1 VTASH
6 REAAE
11 TRFKPTR
18 AGIINLWDY
27 FDEEF
32 AFADGRLAL
41 RGHNGSGKTKAL
53 EVLFP
58 FVLDGSLD
66 ARRLDPFSG
75 ENRTMKANL
84 LYRGQEAEHG
94 YVWME
99 FARPGEFEPPSETV
113 TLIIGLRAHRNWD
126 RPRPS
131 FYITEKRMGVEF
143 GLLSADSR
151 PLTVKQLTAVL
162 GRDAHYGDKKSAYQE
177 AVDSRLFGLGRQRYT
192 QLLDLLIA
200 LRRPLLAKDLDPGK
214 VSDTLT
220 AGLSPVGEDLVEQA
234 ARDFE
239 NLAAV
244 QKQYD
249 DLAAA
254 DTAVRA
260 FLVQYVAYLR
270 VHTRHQLDQVVARL
284 TAAAGCSGAITV
296 AAREVARSGQE
307 ERRAIEAGK
316 LAKTSCETFDA
327 RLFALKNRDAYKD
340 HEKLALRRNQLEKE
354 QRDLAAEQAR
364 LAKARTNVQDLGQ
377 EAADLAGRLAEVG
390 RAADRY
396 ARNLVETAGRA
407 GVTRDGEPADSGE
420 DLRVTSKARAA
431 TRRDDIREIR
441 AQIGLV
447 RDAERDRRGAES
459 ALGTAQEMLE
469 QRKQSCRDAD
479 DQLGRARAAIADDL
493 RSWAGRW
500 SSDGPCAV
508 ITADQADTLAGA
520 LDQIS
525 EPDAPTLIETF
536 TMLTQE
542 RKTTLI
548 TIGEQLKNRDQ
559 VLAEQETR
567 LTDERE
573 DVAGERDDAPPQ
585 SDLRP
590 ADWTGRPGA
599 PLWQLVSFAEDLD
612 SDAAA
617 AIEGALYGAGLL
629 TAWIHPDPALT
640 TAAVA
645 EAEADGYLV
654 AIPPAARPAGQTLAD
669 VLVPEQQDIVDP
681 ALVAAVL
688 ASIAVADEVPLGSIS
703 PSSARPVVTT
713 RAQYSYGPHL
723 GARPKT
729 APEFIGATNRANRRR
744 ARLAELDV
752 EIAAIRGQRAEVV
765 AELGRTTDVLADF
778 GRAQRELPRTAPVA
792 AALTEVANASARLSA
807 ARERL
812 NEVKAELEAAIA
824 EVDARARRLRRAGAD
839 HDMPVGPDEVDAV
852 ERAVADF
859 ERTADDL
866 VRARGEVV
874 GLGGDLAGRHALIDK
889 LNTQNEEAAALLG
902 ENEMEHA
909 ASAEKLRTDE
919 RIGGTAYEQIRD
931 EIHDVETQLRAARG
945 QLKIAMDKESEEH
958 DKLVSAQNDLKHGRE
973 NLVGAVTELTAQAA
987 WFAPYANGD
996 LRPLLDVTET
1006 AQWPAPSQW
1015 PAAEQVT
1022 AALVDRLAGA
1032 EDPPEPL
1039 EAISAVLPE
1048 SAVTVLGA
1056 FTAAT
1061 RGGRPVTDGLLKG
1074 AVDRMWSAYRE
1085 FENALKAGEDGY
1097 QADMA
1102 GDTPF
1107 VVDVATNEGRVPAAA
1122 FARKIAEDV
1131 ENQGILLEERERT
1144 VLEDSLL
1151 TALAQQIHSRVL
1163 AAKDLVNQMDAD
1175 TKSKPMSS
1183 GMAIGIGWVRSDK
1196 LTEQQATVSRL
1207 LDRDAATLGPDGLA
1221 ELRGLLR
1228 AMIHEHRASNPRDTY
1243 REVLTTV
1250 LDYRSWHTFELRI
1263 LQPGG
1268 PAERLTRKKHSEMSG
1283 GEKSAAIHMP
1293 LFAAANALYSSSKPT
1308 CPRMVALDEAFAGI
1322 DDKFKPELL
1331 GLTVRFDLDLFMT
1344 GHDLW
1349 VTYPT
1354 VPTIA
1359 HYDMQHDKAAH
1370 ALSTLL
1376 ALWDGEQLV
1385 DADAGYAGNGDLSA
1399 ELLGFRPTRH
1409 VPADVGDVLAM
1420 NVVGDDDDEGDED
1433 WNDRRS
1439 AGCWR
1444 RRAGCGPRRPG
1455 RGPVSRPGIPAAAG
1469 RRPQVPGT
1477 DRGCR
1482 DRADQRRGARRRRA
1496 EGDHR
1501 HHWRPPAVRD

>member
-1 VTASH
+1 MTASH
-6 REAAE
+6 REAAD

-99 FARPGEFEPPSETV
+99 FGRPHESGRPAETV
-113 TLIIGLRAHRNWD
+113 TLIIGLTAHKNWD

-131 FYITEKRMGVEF
+131 FYITGQRMGVDF
-143 GLLSADSR
+143 GLLSVDSR
-151 PLTVKQLTAVL
+151 PLTAKQLTAVL
-162 GRDAHYGDKKSAYQE
+162 GREAHYGDRKGAYQE
-177 AVDSRLFGLGRQRYT
+177 AVDARLFGLGRQRYT

-220 AGLSPVGEDLVEQA
+220 AGLSPVDEDLVEQA

-254 DTAVRA
+254 DTAVQA

-270 VHTRHQLDQVVARL
+270 VYTRHQLDQVSTRMA
-284 TAAAGCSGAITV
+284 AAAGHVGAITV
-296 AAREVARSGQE
+296 AAGEVARSGQE
-307 ERRAIEAGK
+307 EQLAIDDGK
-316 LAKTSCETFDA
+316 LAKTRCETFDA

-340 HEKLALRRNQLEKE
+340 YEKLAIRRSQLEKE
-354 QRDLAAEQAR
+354 QRDLAVEQAR
-364 LAKARTNVQDLGQ
+364 LARARTNAQDLEQ
-377 EAADLAGRLAEVG
+377 EAVGVADQLAEVG
-390 RAADRY
+390 RAVDRH
-396 ARNLVETAGRA
+396 AQNLVETADRA
-407 GVTRDGEPADSGE
+407 GVTHDGEPADSGE

-441 AQIGLV
+441 AQIALV

-459 ALGTAQEMLE
+459 TLGAAQQLLE
-469 QRKQSCRDAD
+469 KREQSCRDAD
-479 DQLGRARAAIADDL
+479 EELDHARAAIAEAL

-500 SSDGPCAV
+500 SSDGPYAV
-508 ITADQADTLAGA
+508 ITADQVDTLAGA

-525 EPDAPTLIETF
+525 EPDAPTLVEMF
-536 TMLTQE
+536 TTLTQE
-542 RKTTLI
+542 RKTALI
-548 TIGEQLKNRDQ
+548 TVGEQLKNRDQ
-559 VLAEQETR
+559 GLAEQETQR
-567 LTDERE
+567 IGERE
-573 DVAGERDDAPPQ
+573 DVAGERDDAPQP

-590 ADWTGRPGA
+590 ADRTGRPGA
-599 PLWQLVSFAEDLD
+599 PLWQLVSFADELD
-612 SDAAA
+612 EDAAA

-640 TAAVA
+640 AVAVA

-654 AIPPAARPAGQTLAD
+654 ALPSAARPAGQTLAD
-669 VLVPEQQDIVDP
+669 VLVPVQPETGQQDSVAP
-681 ALVAAVL
+681 AVVAAVL
-688 ASIAVADEVPLGSIS
+688 ASIAVADEVSPGFVS
-703 PSSARPVVTT
+703 PSSAGPAGTGHAGTGHAGAGHAGAGLVVTT

-723 GARPKT
+723 GARPKA

-744 ARLAELDV
+744 ARLAELDM
-752 EIAAIRGQRAEVV
+752 EIAAIGQRRGEIASEFRGVED
-765 AELGRTTDVLADF
+765 ALADLER
-778 GRAQRELPRTAPVA
+778 GQRELPRTAPVTKAIAKVTHA
-792 AALTEVANASARLSA
+792 AALLSEARD
-807 ARERL
+807 RL
-812 NEVKAELEAAIA
+812 NTERTALDAAIA
-824 EVDARARRLRRAGAD
+824 ELAARARRLRRTGAD
-839 HDMPVGPDEVDAV
+839 RDMPASPDEVDAV
-852 ERAVADF
+852 ESAVAEF
-859 ERTADDL
+859 ERAADDL

-874 GLGGDLAGRHALIDK
+874 SLGSDLTRRRALIDK
-889 LNTQNEEAAALLG
+889 LSTENREAAELFA

-919 RIGGTAYEQIRD
+919 RIGGTAYEQVRD

-945 QLKIAMDKESEEH
+945 QLKAAREKESEEH

-973 NLVGAVTELTAQAA
+973 NLIGAVTELTAQAVA
-987 WFAPYANGD
+987 FAPYAHGD

-1006 AQWPAPSQW
+1006 AQWPVPSQW

-1022 AALVDRLAGA
+1022 AVLVERLAGE
-1032 EDPPEPL
+1032 EDAPESL

-1048 SAVTVLGA
+1048 GAVVVLGA

-1061 RGGRPVTDGLLKG
+1061 RGGRAITDGLLKG

-1097 QADMA
+1097 QADMT
-1102 GDTPF
+1102 GDAPF
-1107 VVDVATNEGRVPAAA
+1107 IVDVATNEGRAPAAA

-1243 REVLTTV
+1243 REVLGSV
-1250 LDYRSWHTFELRI
+1250 LDYRSWHTFELRM

-1268 PAERLTRKKHSEMSG
+1268 SPERLTRKKHSEMSG

-1376 ALWDGEQLV
+1376 ALWDGEQLI
-1385 DADAGYAGNGDLSA
+1385 DADAGYAGNEDLAA

-1409 VPADVGDVLAM
+1409 VPADVGDVLTM
-1420 NVVGDDDDEGDED
+1420 NVDGDDDDEGDED
-1433 WNDRRS
+1433 
-1439 AGCWR
+1439 
-1444 RRAGCGPRRPG
+1444 
-1455 RGPVSRPGIPAAAG
+1455 
-1469 RRPQVPGT
+1469 
-1477 DRGCR
+1477 
-1482 DRADQRRGARRRRA
+1482 A
-1496 EGDHR
+1496 E
-1501 HHWRPPAVRD
+1501 

>member
-1 VTASH
+1 VTASR

-99 FARPGEFEPPSETV
+99 FGRPSELGRPGETV
-113 TLIIGLRAHRNWD
+113 TLIIGLTAHKNWD

-131 FYITEKRMGVEF
+131 FYITDQRMGVEF

-151 PLTVKQLTAVL
+151 PLTAKQLTAVL
-162 GRDAHYGDKKSAYQE
+162 GRDAHHGDRKGAYQE
-177 AVDSRLFGLGRQRYT
+177 AVDARLFGLGRQRYT

-220 AGLSPVGEDLVEQA
+220 AGLSPVDEDLVEQA

-249 DLAAA
+249 DLATA

-270 VHTRHQLDQVVARL
+270 VHTRHQLDQVTARM
-284 TAAAGCSGAITV
+284 TAAAAHFGAITV
-296 AAREVARSGQE
+296 AAREVTRSGQE
-307 ERRAIEAGK
+307 ERRAIDAGK
-316 LAKTSCETFDA
+316 LAKTSVETFDA

-340 HEKLALRRNQLEKE
+340 HEKLALRRSQLEKE

-364 LAKARTNVQDLGQ
+364 LARALTNLQELEQ
-377 EAADLAGRLAEVG
+377 EAVGIADRLAEVG
-390 RAADRY
+390 RAVDRH
-396 ARNLVETAGRA
+396 ARNLVETADRA

-431 TRRDDIREIR
+431 TRRADIREIR
-441 AQIGLV
+441 TQIALV
-447 RDAERDRRGAES
+447 RDAERDREGAES
-459 ALGTAQEMLE
+459 ALGTAQQLLE
-469 QRKQSCRDAD
+469 KREQSCRDAD
-479 DQLGRARAAIADDL
+479 EQLDRARAAIAEDL

-500 SSDGPCAV
+500 SSDGPYAV
-508 ITADQADTLAGA
+508 ITADQVDTLAGA

-525 EPDAPTLIETF
+525 EPDAPTLIEMF

-548 TIGEQLKNRDQ
+548 TIGEQLKNRDTG
-559 VLAEQETR
+559 LAEQETR
-567 LTDERE
+567 LTGERE
-573 DVAGERDDAPPQ
+573 AVAGEQDDAPPP

-590 ADWTGRPGA
+590 ADRTGRPGA
-599 PLWQLVSFAEDLD
+599 PMWQLVSFADDLD
-612 SDAAA
+612 DDAAA

-640 TAAVA
+640 AAAVA
-645 EAEADGYLV
+645 AAEADGYLV
-654 AIPPAARPAGQTLAD
+654 ALPPEARPVGRNLAD
-669 VLVPEQQDIVDP
+669 VLVPEQQDIVAP
-681 ALVAAVL
+681 AVLAAVL
-688 ASIAVADEVPLGSIS
+688 ASIAVAEEVSPGSVW
-703 PSSARPVVTT
+703 PSSPGPAGTVLAETGPVVTT
-713 RAQYSYGPHL
+713 RAQYTYGPHL
-723 GARPKT
+723 GARPKS

-752 EIAAIRGQRAEVV
+752 EIAAIGHRRDEVASELRGVEDAL
-765 AELGRTTDVLADF
+765 ADLGR
-778 GRAQRELPRTAPVA
+778 GQRELPRTAPVA
-792 AALTEVANASARLSA
+792 ETLTEVAHAAARLSA

-812 NEVKAELEAAIA
+812 NEARAELDAAIA
-824 EVDARARRLRRAGAD
+824 ELDARGRRLRRAGAD
-839 HDMPVGPDEVDAV
+839 HDMPVGPAEVDAV
-852 ERAVADF
+852 ERAVAEF
-859 ERTADDL
+859 EHAADDL
-866 VRARGEVV
+866 VRSRRDVAA
-874 GLGGDLAGRHALIDK
+874 LDDDLTRRRTLIDR
-889 LNTQNEEAAALLG
+889 LSAENDDAAELLAD
-902 ENEMEHA
+902 NQAAHI
-909 ASAEKLRTDE
+909 ASAEKLSVEE
-919 RIGGTAYEQIRD
+919 RVTGAEYEQIRD
-931 EIHDVETQLRAARG
+931 EIFEAEKQLGAARAE
-945 QLKIAMDKESEEH
+945 LRVANEREAKEH
-958 DKLVSAQNDLKHGRE
+958 DNLVRAQGDLDHGRRD
-973 NLVGAVTELTAQAA
+973 LAGAVAELTAQAA
-987 WFAPYANGD
+987 VFAPYAHGD

-1006 AQWPAPSQW
+1006 AAWPGTSQW
-1015 PAAEQVT
+1015 PAAEQAT
-1022 AALVDRLAGA
+1022 AALVDRLAS
-1032 EDPPEPL
+1032 EDDPPEPL
-1039 EAISAVLPE
+1039 DAISAVLPDGV
-1048 SAVTVLGA
+1048 AAILDA

-1061 RGGRPVTDGLLKG
+1061 RGGRAVTDGVLKG
-1074 AVDRMWSAYRE
+1074 AVDRTWSAYRE

-1097 QADMA
+1097 QADMT
-1102 GDTPF
+1102 GDAPF

-1131 ENQGILLEERERT
+1131 ENQGILLEERERA

-1207 LDRDAATLGPDGLA
+1207 LDRDAANLGPDGLA

-1243 REVLTTV
+1243 REVLGSV
-1250 LDYRSWHTFELRI
+1250 LDYRSWHTFELRM

-1268 PAERLTRKKHSEMSG
+1268 PPERLTRKKHSEMSG

-1376 ALWDGEQLV
+1376 ALWDGEQLI
-1385 DADAGYAGNGDLSA
+1385 DADAGYAGNEDLA
-1399 ELLGFRPTRH
+1399 AGLLGFRPTRH

-1420 NVVGDDDDEGDED
+1420 NVDGDDDDETDED
-1433 WNDRRS
+1433 
-1439 AGCWR
+1439 
-1444 RRAGCGPRRPG
+1444 
-1455 RGPVSRPGIPAAAG
+1455 
-1469 RRPQVPGT
+1469 
-1477 DRGCR
+1477 
-1482 DRADQRRGARRRRA
+1482 A
-1496 EGDHR
+1496 E
-1501 HHWRPPAVRD
+1501 